1 MTSERALQDKISRWL
16 KGQRGIWFLKVFGSG
31 VQTGGV
37 PDLLLCKNGKF
48 IAVELKRPDGKG
60 TVHPRQNAQLQ
71 RIRNAG
77 GVGVVIDDFDDFV
90 KLVEAL

>member
-1 MTSERALQDKISRWL
+1 MTSERQLQDKTTRWL
-16 KGQRGIWFLKVFGSG
+16 KNQRGIWFLKVFGSG

-60 TVHPRQNAQLQ
+60 RVHPRQNAQMR

-77 GVGVVIDDFDDFV
+77 GMAVVIDDYDEFL
-90 KLVEAL
+90 KLVEGV